1 MIKMKK
7 GKVVLVG
14 TGFVGMSM
22 AYSMVNRG
30 GVNELVLIDIDKDKT
45 IGEEMDL
52 SHGLP
57 FAPQKMVIKAGDY
70 EECKDAQIVVIT
82 AGIAQKPGQTRLE
95 LAETN
100 TKIMKSITQNIMASG
115 FNGIIIVASNPVDL
129 MTYVVA
135 KVSGLPKNQV
145 FGSGTVLDT
154 ARLRYLMADYLK
166 LSSKNIHA
174 YIMGE
179 HGDSSFVPWDH
190 AYVGCKRIKDVMK
203 DNHHPMNDLK
213 KIHEGVINAAYE
225 IINKKR
231 ATYYGIGMA
240 LNRLVRAVL
249 DNENSILTVSTYL
262 QDGQYGQ
269 EDIYIGI
276 PAVINSKGVREL
288 VELNLNEEEQ
298 GKLNESCRIIKQMRI
313 DSIEKIIEEK

>member
-1 MIKMKK
+1 MKK

-22 AYSMVNRG
+22 AYTMLNRG

-52 SHGLP
+52 NHGMA
-57 FAPQKMVIKAGDY
+57 FAPQKMTIKAGDY
-70 EECKDAQIVVIT
+70 DECKDAQVVVIT

-100 TKIMKSITQNIMASG
+100 TKIIKGITQNIMASG
-115 FNGIIIVASNPVDL
+115 FNGVIIVASNPVDL

-135 KVSGLPKNQV
+135 KVSGLPSNQV

-154 ARLRYLMADYLK
+154 ARLRYIMSDYLNI
-166 LSSKNIHA
+166 SSKNIHA

-179 HGDSSFVPWDH
+179 HGDSSFVPWKH
-190 AYVGCKRIKDVMK
+190 AYIGCKKVVDVMK
-203 DNHHPMNDLK
+203 DDNRPMEDLK
-213 KIHEGVINAAYE
+213 KIHQDVVNAAYE
-225 IINKKR
+225 IINKKK

-240 LNRLVRAVL
+240 LSKIVKSVL
-249 DNENSILTVSTYL
+249 DNDNSILTVSTYL
-262 QDGQYGQ
+262 KDGKYGQ
-269 EDIYIGI
+269 DDIYIGV
-276 PAVINSKGVREL
+276 PAIINGTGVREL
-288 VELNLNEEEQ
+288 LELELSEEEQ
-298 GKLNESCRIIKQMRI
+298 EKLNNSCKIIKEMRKKSI
-313 DSIEKIIEEK
+313 DKIIES

>member
-1 MIKMKK
+1 MKK

-22 AYSMVNRG
+22 AYSMLNRG
-30 GVNELVLIDIDKDKT
+30 GVSELVLIDIDKDKT
-45 IGEEMDL
+45 IGEQMDL

-57 FAPQKMVIKAGDY
+57 FAPQKMIIKAGDY
-70 EECKDAQIVVIT
+70 DECKDAQIVVIT

-95 LAETN
+95 LAKTN
-100 TKIMKSITQNIMASG
+100 TKIMKSITQSIMASG

-154 ARLRYLMADYLK
+154 ARLRYIMSGYLK
-166 LSSKNIHA
+166 VSSKNIHA

-179 HGDSSFVPWDH
+179 HGDSSFVPWKK
-190 AYVGCKRIKDVMK
+190 VTDVMA
-203 DNHHPMNDLK
+203 DNNHPMKDLE
-213 KIHEGVINAAYE
+213 KIHEDVVNAAYE
-225 IINKKR
+225 IIEKKK

-240 LNRLVRAVL
+240 LSKIVKSVI
-249 DNENSILTVSTYL
+249 DNDNSILTVSTYL
-262 QDGQYGQ
+262 KDGQYGQ
-269 EDIYIGI
+269 DDIYIGV
-276 PAVINSKGVREL
+276 PAIINSKGVREL
-288 VELNLNEEEQ
+288 LELELNKTEQ
-298 GKLNESCRIIKQMRI
+298 EKLDNSCKIIKEMREESI
-313 DSIEKIIEEK
+313 DKIIEE